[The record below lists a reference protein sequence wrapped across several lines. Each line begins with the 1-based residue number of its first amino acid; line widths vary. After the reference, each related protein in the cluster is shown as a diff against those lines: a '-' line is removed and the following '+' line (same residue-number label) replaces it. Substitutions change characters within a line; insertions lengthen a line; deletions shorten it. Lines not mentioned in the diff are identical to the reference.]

1 MTISLGYT
9 KHAFNRMTERDISR
23 ASVEA
28 VVRHG
33 DIKRIDRHGVVRYRL
48 ESMVVV
54 LDGADVVTVYYD
66 SDIRTK
72 SNWSPKK
79 RQQRCRSKE
88 TKPTYIRG
96 RGHIN
101 IKRQDMLLRQ
111 MEGRR

>member
-1 MTISLGYT
+1 MIIALGYT
-9 KHAFNRMTERDISR
+9 KHAFERMTERDISR

-33 DIKRIDRHGVVRYRL
+33 DVERIDRHGVVRYRL
-48 ESMVVV
+48 EGMVVV
-54 LDGADVVTVYYD
+54 LDGSDVVTVYND
-66 SDIRTK
+66 SDLRAK
-72 SNWSPKK
+72 SDWSPKK
-79 RQQRCRSKE
+79 KQRCRSKE